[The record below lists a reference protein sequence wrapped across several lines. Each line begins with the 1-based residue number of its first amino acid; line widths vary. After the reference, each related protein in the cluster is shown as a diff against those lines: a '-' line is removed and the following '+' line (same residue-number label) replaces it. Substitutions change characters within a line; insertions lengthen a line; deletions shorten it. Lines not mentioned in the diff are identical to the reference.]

1 MTDFFFPYCRMALT
15 WNEVELTITVYNPSL
30 RLRFFC
36 FLSRSSPKAKEWKLI
51 QLTWQL
57 LRFTLFS
64 RSKRL
69 TFPHSQYLAVL
80 LFCSATEIR
89 ADSKALVRFCHPG
102 PKPFK
107 VDRQPFVLQ
116 SGHTS
121 QRLTNSSYQHHVDI
135 FVAVVI
141 QMARCMTSYDNILI
155 YNTSNIMATEV
166 S

>member
-1 MTDFFFPYCRMALT
+1 MALT
-15 WNEVELTITVYNPSL
+15 WNEVELTDTVYNPSL

-36 FLSRSSPKAKEWKLI
+36 FLSRSIPKAKEWKLI
-51 QLTWQL
+51 QLTWPL
-57 LRFTLFS
+57 LRFSLFS

-80 LFCSATEIR
+80 FFCLATGIR
-89 ADSKALVRFCHPG
+89 ADSKALVRVCPPG

-107 VDRQPFVLQ
+107 VERQPSVLH

-121 QRLTNSSYQHHVDI
+121 QRLMNSSYQHHFDI
-135 FVAVVI
+135 FVAVVV
-141 QMARCMTSYDNILI
+141 QMARCMTSYNNI
-155 YNTSNIMATEV
+155 YNTSNIMATLV